1 MKRIT
6 ELFRLFVLL
15 IVSGILFSSC
25 GSSTDLTANS
35 LEAEQLIIDE
45 FGGNLHFTYF
55 TILNSRNVKGSVI
68 QVTFTKEPSSMKLQ
82 TWMYS
87 QGLWIQSDETTLEI
101 TGDAKPE
108 DFMLSLEELNIPNM
122 QKMVEEAKA
131 HLKKEKDIDN
141 PFVQV
146 VGIST
151 PDSESKAESTYSI
164 VLESENGGTNFRF
177 IYTLEGNFESMKY

>member
-6 ELFRLFVLL
+6 ELFRLFILL
-15 IVSGILFSSC
+15 TVSSILFSSC
-25 GSSTDLTANS
+25 GGSTDLTVNS
-35 LEAEQLIIDE
+35 LKAEQLIIDE
-45 FGGNLHFTYF
+45 FGDNLHFTYF
-55 TILNSRNVKGSVI
+55 TILNSRNVKGSII
-68 QVTFTKEPSSMKLQ
+68 QATFTKDPSSMKLQ

-87 QGLWIQSDETTLEI
+87 QELWIQSDETTLEI

-108 DFMLSLEELNIPNM
+108 DFMLSLEELNIPNI

-151 PDSESKAESTYSI
+151 PDNESKAESTYSI
-164 VLESENGGTNFRF
+164 VLEPENGGANFRF
-177 IYTLEGNFESMKY
+177 KYNLQGDFESMKY